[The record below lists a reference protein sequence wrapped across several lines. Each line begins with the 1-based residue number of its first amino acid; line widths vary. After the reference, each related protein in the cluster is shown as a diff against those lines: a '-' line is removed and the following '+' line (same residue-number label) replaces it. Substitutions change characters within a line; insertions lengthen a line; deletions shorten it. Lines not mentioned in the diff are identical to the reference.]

1 MLSLLLR
8 TDKKTLRLRWQQ
20 FRQELRRQ
28 KHWWLRPHPDYQ
40 PFFILAT
47 CRSGS
52 NLLLDYLRQFPG
64 IAGHTEVLCPLLAI
78 GPTRAK
84 LRPVQAIRH
93 IRLSLQTKRLPIR
106 GCKLMLHQLANC
118 QVTMPDLDRAF
129 PRAKYLILYRES
141 LAEQFVSQKL
151 AETTQQWLLKPGE
164 QQKQPRIVIQPGDL
178 QWYCNS
184 MRSAYG
190 NVLQHPG
197 LAERSAIL
205 SYEELTTN
213 PAACL
218 REAVCPLLGL
228 PPAPIQTQLRK
239 QNTKGFDERVVN
251 YAEVKE
257 LLEGP
262 QCWQHYAWPARSANR
277 HAAA

>member
-1 MLSLLLR
+1 MPWPSPWIN
-8 TDKKTLRLRWQQ
+8 KKTLRLRFQQ

-28 KHWWLRPHPDYQ
+28 KHWWLRPHPPYQ

-52 NLLLDYLRQFPG
+52 NLLLDYLRQIPG
-64 IAGHTEVLCPLLAI
+64 VAGHTEVLCPLLHI

-84 LRPVQAIRH
+84 LPPEQAIRH

-118 QVTMPDLDRAF
+118 QVTMQHLGEAF
-129 PRAKYLILYRES
+129 PTAKYLILYRES

-151 AETTQQWLLKPGE
+151 AEATQQWLLKPGE
-164 QQKQPRIVIQPGDL
+164 QQKQPRIVVRPGDL
-178 QWYCNS
+178 QWYCDS

-190 NVLQHPG
+190 NVLRHPG
-197 LAERSAIL
+197 LSERSAIL
-205 SYEELTTN
+205 SYEELTTD
-213 PAACL
+213 PGGCL
-218 REAVCPLLGL
+218 REAICPLLGL
-228 PPAPIQTQLRK
+228 PATQIQTQLRK
-239 QNTKGFDERVVN
+239 QNTKGFDERIAN

-262 QCWQHYAWPARSANR
+262 QCRQHYAWAARSPARN
-277 HAAA
+277 AAA

>member
-1 MLSLLLR
+1 MINGAWLDRKKLS
-8 TDKKTLRLRWQQ
+8 LRWQQ

-52 NLLLDYLRQFPG
+52 NLLLDYVRQLPG
-64 IAGHTEVLCPLLAI
+64 VAGHTEVLCPLLAI

-84 LRPVQAIRH
+84 LRPAQAIRH

-118 QVTMPDLDRAF
+118 QLTVADLERAF
-129 PRAKYLILYRES
+129 PRAKYLVLYRES

-151 AETTQQWLLKPGE
+151 AEATQQWLLKPGE

-178 QWYCNS
+178 QWYCDS
-184 MRSAYG
+184 IRAAYQ
-190 NVLQHPG
+190 NVLRHEG
-197 LAERSAIL
+197 LAERSVIL
-205 SYEELTTN
+205 SYEKLTTD
-213 PAACL
+213 PQACL

-228 PPAPIQTQLRK
+228 PPSPIQTQLRK
-239 QNTKGFDERVVN
+239 QNTQGFDERVEN

-257 LLEGP
+257 LLEGT
-262 QCWQHYAWPARSANR
+262 QCQQQYAWPARSSSR
-277 HAAA
+277 SAAA

>member
-1 MLSLLLR
+1 MLSLAPWI
-8 TDKKTLRLRWQQ
+8 DKKTLRLRWQQ

-28 KHWWLRPHPDYQ
+28 KHWWLRPHSSYQ

-52 NLLLDYLRQFPG
+52 NLLLDYVRQLPG
-64 IAGHTEVLCPLLAI
+64 VAGHTEVLCPLLAI

-84 LRPVQAIRH
+84 LRPRQAISH

-118 QVTMPDLDRAF
+118 QVNMADLDLAF
-129 PRAKYLILYRES
+129 PQARYLILYRES

-151 AETTQQWLLKPGE
+151 AEATQQWLLKPGE
-164 QQKQPRIVIQPGDL
+164 QQKHPRVVVQPGDL
-178 QWYCNS
+178 RWYCDS
-184 MRSAYG
+184 MRAAYG
-190 NVLQHPG
+190 KVLRHPG

-205 SYEELTTN
+205 SYEELTSD
-213 PAACL
+213 PAECL
-218 REAVCPLLGL
+218 RNRVCPLLGL
-228 PPAPIQTQLRK
+228 PLAEIKTQLRK
-239 QNTKGFDERVVN
+239 QNTKGFDERIAN

-262 QCWQHYAWPARSANR
+262 QCRQRYEWPEHGAGRSA
-277 HAAA
+277 AA